1 MACFFVISHR
11 SALWHR
17 HLATPFLFD
26 MLCVGHRVVKRH
38 GGCMVDAEASK
49 GFRVSTFILVLCHP
63 STLTEQSPWN
73 LRNVPTGLGS
83 PSISNRDLTFG
94 HVCSDDLSLS
104 WCMDKPRVH
113 LKYLHQSHQRDPD
126 ARTDSLRTLTGH
138 GGSGEHSVTTGA

>member
-1 MACFFVISHR
+1 MQEWPASLPFPIALHYGTVTLPRHSSLTCFV
-11 SALWHR
+11 
-17 HLATPFLFD
+17 LATGLLRD
-26 MLCVGHRVVKRH
+26 MVV
-38 GGCMVDAEASK
+38 AEASK

-63 STLTEQSPWN
+63 STLTEQSPRN

-126 ARTDSLRTLTGH
+126 AQTDSLRTLTGH